1 MVYPC
6 TKFVSELASAK
17 GFSRA
22 VRYHFFSVG
31 ICHACCFVSPSP
43 LSIWVIYKLAALP
56 QHGQLAT
63 LVCRW
68 PLQLQCITAVTSSR
82 GSALT
87 LARATAATLQS
98 LTLSRATASTLCSL
112 PHVEVGLLAHV
123 PLHLHC
129 VHCLTWQ
136 YSVTYHCTY
145 SGSAR
150 TLARA
155 TAAAV
160 HHCSHFFTRQCSCI
174 ASIQSLPHVAVHL
187 LSQVPLQLHCITAGT
202 SSRGSALT
210 LARATAATLQS
221 LPLSRATASTLCSL
235 PHVAVHL
242 LSQGHC
248 ICTLPLGA
256 AHYFS
261 LYIYTKCKP
270 CFWWPAG
277 HFFEKKNS
285 EKKICSEY
293 VFFAI
298 LSK

>member
-6 TKFVSELASAK
+6 TKFASELASAK
-17 GFSRA
+17 AFL
-22 VRYHFFSVG
+22 VRGDTISFQWESATPVASYLPRPFQSG
-31 ICHACCFVSPSP
+31 LSTSWSPFHNMAS
-43 LSIWVIYKLAALP
+43 W
-56 QHGQLAT
+56 

-68 PLQLQCITAVTSSR
+68 PLQLHCITAVTSSR

-112 PHVEVGLLAHV
+112 SHVEVGLLAHV

-155 TAAAV
+155 TAAAM
-160 HHCSHFFTRQCSCI
+160 HHCSHFTRQCSCI

-187 LSQVPLQLHCITAGT
+187 LSHVPLKLHC
-202 SSRGSALT
+202 SHRLSHVPLHLHCVRFLT
-210 LARATAATLQS
+210 WQ
-221 LPLSRATASTLCSL
+221 
-235 PHVAVHL
+235 
-242 LSQGHC
+242 
-248 ICTLPLGA
+248 
-256 AHYFS
+256 
-261 LYIYTKCKP
+261 
-270 CFWWPAG
+270 
-277 HFFEKKNS
+277 
-285 EKKICSEY
+285 
-293 VFFAI
+293 
-298 LSK
+298 

>member
-1 MVYPC
+1 M
-6 TKFVSELASAK
+6 
-17 GFSRA
+17 
-22 VRYHFFSVG
+22 
-31 ICHACCFVSPSP
+31 
-43 LSIWVIYKLAALP
+43 
-56 QHGQLAT
+56 
-63 LVCRW
+63 
-68 PLQLQCITAVTSSR
+68 PLQL
-82 GSALT
+82 
-87 LARATAATLQS
+87 
-98 LTLSRATASTLCSL
+98 
-112 PHVEVGLLAHV
+112 
-123 PLHLHC
+123 HC
-129 VHCLTWQ
+129 VLCLTWQ
-136 YSVTYHCTY
+136 YTY
-145 SGSAR
+145 SLTR
-150 TLARA
+150 
-155 TAAAV
+155 
-160 HHCSHFFTRQCSCI
+160 HCRST

-248 ICTLPLGA
+248 ICTLPLGP

-285 EKKICSEY
+285 EKKNCSEY
-293 VFFAI
+293 VFCDLEQIIFLAI
-298 LSK
+298 FLVKCRCRESNRGRPASKWNPFTNWTTQRTLLSQPVCRIAGLCTRTFFCQRCSKIWEIRLF